1 MFIKLNIIFKCV
13 NKTDNINMATTFR
26 TIIKDEK
33 IDNKYCGNYI
43 SAIVLPFEMAVCNK
57 S

>member
-13 NKTDNINMATTFR
+13 NKTDNINMAITFR